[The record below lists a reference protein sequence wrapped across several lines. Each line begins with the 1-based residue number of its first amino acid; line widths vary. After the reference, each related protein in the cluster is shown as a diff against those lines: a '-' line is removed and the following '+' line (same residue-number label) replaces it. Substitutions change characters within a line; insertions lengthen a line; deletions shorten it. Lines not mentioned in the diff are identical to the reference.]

1 MLLAAIL
8 IELIGI
14 ITIATG
20 IGLEIA
26 YGGPVHLVTITAG
39 SCLVA
44 IGGVLFGKFF
54 RMKK

>member
-14 ITIATG
+14 ATVAAG

-26 YGGPVHLVTITAG
+26 YGGSVHLVTITVG

>member
-1 MLLAAIL
+1 
-8 IELIGI
+8 
-14 ITIATG
+14 
-20 IGLEIA
+20 
-26 YGGPVHLVTITAG
+26 LVTITAG